1 MTNESGDVTDT
12 LVFDAFGNET
22 KKTGTS
28 DNSYGFQG
36 EEQDA
41 TGLYYLRARYMDPST
56 GTFTSMDTYSGSLS
70 DPMSLHKY
78 MFANSNPVMYSDPSG
93 HFSLMEMDASMAIDY
108 ILNAGYMSGYLY
120 IIDANITDPNLEHHN
135 FMGYLGAI
143 GAGMLFATM
152 GLVLSATVTGL
163 LILAIID
170 TLLGVAGTVKGV
182 IDILNGHPLY
192 GGIEIVGS
200 AVLVWFGWRNYAGAR
215 SAAKAVSGVG
225 YSNYGDGGNPIFDDA
240 NYAQKTYGKNFS
252 ADGQDYFSE
261 KAGMPIK
268 SIDDLVYA
276 INKGYISP
284 EDVPIDYIVRDGNVL
299 ILNTR
304 SSQAL
309 NQAGVPKSQWNGVD
323 RTGAAEYEM
332 RLDGQLARNG
342 LTNTGTPTVRQSG
355 GKNG

>member
-215 SAAKAVSGVG
+215 SAANAAKATNNTSGK
-225 YSNYGDGGNPIFDDA
+225 SNVNSGDNTNNGN
-240 NYAQKTYGKNFS
+240 
-252 ADGQDYFSE
+252 
-261 KAGMPIK
+261 
-268 SIDDLVYA
+268 A
-276 INKGYISP
+276 INSQNVG
-284 EDVPIDYIVRDGNVL
+284 EDI
-299 ILNTR
+299 
-304 SSQAL
+304 
-309 NQAGVPKSQWNGVD
+309 
-323 RTGAAEYEM
+323 
-332 RLDGQLARNG
+332 RL
-342 LTNTGTPTVRQSG
+342 S
-355 GKNG
+355 